1 MTTIN
6 NFSHYES
13 KPGSRHNVVREIER
27 KENELRKYLN
37 KCQLY
42 KRINPETHPV
52 RSELLERMYEEKKVM
67 RNRTCRRNGAKGFNF
82 KKESALKVISN
93 NRFLKKD
100 KNFETEI
107 KGVDLRYIEDRY
119 IEENDEE

>member
-1 MTTIN
+1 
-6 NFSHYES
+6 
-13 KPGSRHNVVREIER
+13 
-27 KENELRKYLN
+27 
-37 KCQLY
+37 
-42 KRINPETHPV
+42 
-52 RSELLERMYEEKKVM
+52 MYEEKKVM

-107 KGVDLRYIEDRY
+107 KGVDLRDIEDRY
-119 IEENDEE
+119 IEESDEE

>member
-1 MTTIN
+1 MATISN
-6 NFSHYES
+6 YNHYEN

-37 KCQLY
+37 NCQLY
-42 KRINPETHPV
+42 KRINPETHPG

-82 KKESALKVISN
+82 KKKSASRVISN
-93 NRFLKKD
+93 NRFSKKD
-100 KNFETEI
+100 KNFEADI
-107 KGVDLRYIEDRY
+107 KGYNLRDIENHY
-119 IEENDEE
+119 IEESDEE